1 MNSKL
6 LSFQINLVAYG
17 CLFASGMATLV
28 YELIWFRYLTLV
40 FGASLYALSAV
51 LCAFMLGLAGG
62 AWLMGEVLSRGGVS
76 KQLIL
81 WYGFFEGLIGLY
93 ALSFPLGLELLE
105 KIYPLILPA
114 DGQAG
119 LGLHVMEFIL
129 STLLM
134 LPATLLMGATLPL
147 VGYWVIGND
156 KDQILSR
163 LSRLYGW
170 NTMGAVFGCL
180 FTQFFAIQYWGV
192 QGAVRVGV
200 LLNVLVFL
208 ICLAYGRI
216 FIKGAIQYPSNMK
229 KKTEK
234 LPDQDRPTQEIT
246 FLIFVM
252 FFYSGMASLSSEILW
267 TRILVFPMGATLYSF
282 ALILATFLSG
292 IALGSLVSKRLLN
305 PTNHSAHSHDNGT
318 HLFMY
323 GLQTKSRCLV
333 AISHAQSF

>member
-1 MNSKL
+1 MNSKT
-6 LSFQINLVAYG
+6 SQFQINLVAHG
-17 CLFASGMATLV
+17 CLFASGMATLI

-62 AWLMGEVLSRGGVS
+62 AWLMGEVLSRGRVS

-81 WYGFFEGLIGLY
+81 LYGFFEGLIGLY
-93 ALSFPLGLELLE
+93 ALSFPLGLDLLE

-129 STLLM
+129 GTLLM

-147 VGYWVIGND
+147 VGSWAIGNE
-156 KDQILSR
+156 KGQILSR

-192 QGAVRVGV
+192 QGAIWVGV

-208 ICLAYGRI
+208 ICFAYGRI
-216 FIKGAIQYPSNMK
+216 FIKGEIQYPSNLK
-229 KKTEK
+229 NKTGIRGRNLRIK
-234 LPDQDRPTQEIT
+234 IHYPLL
-246 FLIFVM
+246 FL
-252 FFYSGMASLSSEILW
+252 LKH
-267 TRILVFPMGATLYSF
+267 
-282 ALILATFLSG
+282 
-292 IALGSLVSKRLLN
+292 LVSR
-305 PTNHSAHSHDNGT
+305 
-318 HLFMY
+318 
-323 GLQTKSRCLV
+323 Q
-333 AISHAQSF
+333 IAQVIHIQILPMSY